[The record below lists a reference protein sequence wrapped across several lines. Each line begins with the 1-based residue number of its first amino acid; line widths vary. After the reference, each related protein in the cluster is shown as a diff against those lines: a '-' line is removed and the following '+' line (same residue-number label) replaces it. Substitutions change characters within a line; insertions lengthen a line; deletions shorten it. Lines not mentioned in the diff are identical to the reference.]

1 MNQIASPIAV
11 YALDVEPPAKQTS
24 YPEPYA
30 TMVAGRLK
38 RRLGDVFGLRNFGV
52 NLTRLAPGAISSLR
66 HAHTKQD
73 ELIYVLEGTPTL
85 ITDAGRAILQPGTC
99 AGFRAGTGNAHHLRN
114 ETQSEVW
121 YLEIGDRI
129 PGDRATYPDDD
140 IMAADS
146 DGRYIF
152 TKKDGSPFA

>member
-1 MNQIASPIAV
+1 MNPTTDPIAV
-11 YALDVEPPAKQTS
+11 HALAVEPSAKQTS

-38 RRLGDVFGLRNFGV
+38 RRLGDVFGLKNFGV

-85 ITDAGRAILQPGTC
+85 ITNAGHTFLQPGTC

-114 ETQSEVW
+114 ETRSEVW

-129 PGDRATYPDDD
+129 PGDAATYPDDD
-140 IMAADS
+140 IMATES
-146 DGRYIF
+146 EGSYIF
-152 TKKDGSPFA
+152 TRKDRSPLS

>member
-1 MNQIASPIAV
+1 MNPPPDPIAV
-11 YALDVEPPAKQTS
+11 HALDVEPSAKQTS

-52 NLTRLAPGAISSLR
+52 NLTRLAAGALSSLR

-73 ELIYVLEGTPTL
+73 ELVYVLEGTPTL
-85 ITDAGRAILQPGTC
+85 ITNAGRTLLQPGTC
-99 AGFRAGTGNAHHLRN
+99 AGFRAGTGNAHHLKN

-121 YLEIGDRI
+121 YLEIGDRTS
-129 PGDRATYPDDD
+129 GDRATYPDDD
-140 IMAADS
+140 IMAS
-146 DGRYIF
+146 ESEGRYIF